1 MFPRPFWPMLVIYS
15 ELWMF
20 QVNTSLATL
29 PLLSLL
35 IFIKEIDP

>member
-1 MFPRPFWPMLVIYS
+1 MLVIYS

-20 QVNTSLATL
+20 QVNMLLATL